1 MTAKITGHDSRAH
14 LGKVFAM
21 FDDEKSGYLST
32 ANLAKVAESLG

>member
-1 MTAKITGHDSRAH
+1 MTNKITGQDSRAQ

-32 ANLAKVAESLG
+32 ANLARVA